1 MDTPKQ
7 YYDREDF
14 YALDIVEDVIG
25 TNILCHDRRHNILCH
40 DRRHYLNAHDCIY
53 EDECCRNMDDKYLL
67 RVDGKDYILKSYA
80 DNLISKVSEVAVQ
93 RWEYFRQRCGIEL
106 DRRTPR
112 YVIGQPMHPVEKVVD
127 YRQKHRKSHR

>member
-25 TNILCHDRRHNILCH
+25 TNILCHDRRH
-40 DRRHYLNAHDCIY
+40 YLNSHDCIY

-80 DNLISKVSEVAVQ
+80 DNLISKMSEVAVQ
-93 RWEYFRQRCGIEL
+93 RWAFFRQRYGIEL

-112 YVIGQPMHPVEKVVD
+112 YVIGRPMHPVTEEKNF
-127 YRQKHRKSHR
+127 RQKHRKSHR